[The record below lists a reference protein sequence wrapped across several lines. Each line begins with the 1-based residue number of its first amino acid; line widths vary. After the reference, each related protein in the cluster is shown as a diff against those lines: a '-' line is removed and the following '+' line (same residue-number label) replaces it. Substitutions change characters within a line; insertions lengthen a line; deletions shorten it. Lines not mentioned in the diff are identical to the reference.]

1 MVLSVSEYAN
11 KLGVSRGAAY
21 KRVRSGN
28 IGAFR
33 AGSQWVVPEAA
44 IVAPKPSS
52 RSMAPENARRLL
64 AALSG
69 CRVDIDDP
77 VARRRI
83 AEKVEQIGEDGFDI
97 RRLWSWVRAR
107 SPRLELSASPADVA
121 DLLADSRLVPS
132 GIADP
137 RAGISASGVVEGYVS
152 PVDIDDLIRD
162 YLLVESERPNVWL
175 HVADVPGD
183 ASGRVPLGF
192 IVADLLDHG
201 GPREQSQA
209 ANLLAAA
216 AG

>member
-1 MVLSVSEYAN
+1 MLYSISEYAK

-33 AGSQWVVPEAA
+33 AGAQWVVPEAA
-44 IVAPKPSS
+44 IAAPKPVS
-52 RSMAPENARRLL
+52 RSMAPENAIRLL

-77 VARRRI
+77 VVRRRI
-83 AEKVEQIGEDGFDI
+83 AEKVEQIGEDGFDMQ
-97 RRLWSWVRAR
+97 RLWSWVRAR

-121 DLLADSRLVPS
+121 DLLEDSRLVPS

-137 RAGISASGVVEGYVS
+137 RAGISASGVAEGYVS
-152 PVDIDDLIRD
+152 AVAVDDLIRD

-175 HVADVPGD
+175 HVADIPSD

-192 IVADLLDHG
+192 VIADLLDHG
-201 GPREQSQA
+201 GPRERSQA
-209 ANLLAAA
+209 ANLLAASA
-216 AG
+216 R